1 MRSNDRKIL
10 IGKLGKPH
18 GVKGYLYL
26 HYYGDDLSVLDSYE
40 SLSLKNSEFLS
51 IEKMFTKGDRLIIK
65 FNEFNDRDSVEFLRN
80 EELFILEGDLPA
92 LEDGE
97 TYLYQLEGMI
107 VKNLENQV
115 LGKVKG
121 TFGTKSNEVLIVE
134 SSYESI
140 DDKER
145 LLPYVKPDVVKDVDL
160 VNKIITVEWLES
172 Y

>member
-26 HYYGDDLSVLDSYE
+26 HYYGDDFSVLDSYE
-40 SLSLKNSEFLS
+40 SLSLKNSESLS

-145 LLPYVKPDVVKDVDL
+145 LLPYVKPDVVKEVDL

>member
-1 MRSNDRKIL
+1 MCIRDR
-10 IGKLGKPH
+10 
-18 GVKGYLYL
+18 
-26 HYYGDDLSVLDSYE
+26 
-40 SLSLKNSEFLS
+40 
-51 IEKMFTKGDRLIIK
+51 
-65 FNEFNDRDSVEFLRN
+65 
-80 EELFILEGDLPA
+80 EEYLPA

-97 TYLYQLEGMI
+97 NYLYQLEGMI

-145 LLPYVKPDVVKDVDL
+145 LLPYVKPDVVKEVDL

>member
-26 HYYGDDLSVLDSYE
+26 HYYGDDPLVLDSYE
-40 SLSLKNSEFLS
+40 SLSLKNSESLS

>member
-26 HYYGDDLSVLDSYE
+26 HYYGDDPLVLDSYE
-40 SLSLKNSEFLS
+40 SLSLKNSESLS
-51 IEKMFTKGDRLIIK
+51 IAKMFTKGDRLIIK

-145 LLPYVKPDVVKDVDL
+145 LLPYVKPDVVKEVDL